1 MKFNKKSIF
10 AFGIFICFLICI
22 SNASA
27 YEGVDNSTSMGSVV
41 DNSLSPVYDVSHSD
55 VLSVSNSD
63 VTNITQ
69 DNKLSYNMDNT
80 LSLDKF
86 KKHDDK
92 IDVEDNIIV
101 GNFSLLNKDL
111 SDFNDNRYY
120 KTVNYGSEIKKII
133 DPTQFNKVHTFNL
146 TRDYVYDD
154 STDKAFIDGIHLL
167 ISENYVLYDDIIING
182 NGHFIDGNG
191 IACIFKISS
200 HNVQICNITFRNLNT
215 IHNLYY
221 HEDIFGSKYPYL
233 GFSAGVQAP
242 IMWLGKDGK
251 LINCTFIDNTGTF
264 GGSVYWRGIDGV
276 IEHNK
281 FINNRAAFLGGFAY
295 IEGERNYIHDNLVV
309 NCEAMLDGDALY
321 VKNLTSNTIS
331 RMNYFKV
338 NKTNSTFICPD
349 VVDGSLMDVR
359 STALR
364 TNYVSLDYEMV
375 DITPLVYGCLFYGRN
390 YFELDNGVKV
400 FACYDVVEH
409 VLTLTL
415 SKFIITTGYGEL
427 EIRKI
432 LNIII
437 HEDDLSATFNN
448 LISVNGVYQLIQ
460 HCIINNA
467 DDYMHANGCSAS
479 LALFTYDV
487 IKARELGGES
497 YSFDTIMTVLDVKF
511 NKTLQIDSSLTWI
524 PRGFDLVC
532 IDGANSLIYTNNEER
547 SEKKF
552 VCWSGDTLFV
562 LSNLRVSGFNNAFK
576 NVASQMLLI
585 NVEIFGN
592 KMDYYIDRDYGAGI
606 LNSGVV
612 YCMNCTF
619 HDNKA
624 KYGGAIFNQGLLVVT
639 DCSFYSNY
647 GYGKGNDIVNV
658 DNGIVSID
666 GKTYKECD
674 ADNLVYMKS
683 MDSGMQT
690 IIKVVCYGGAFLL
703 GAIAGF
709 FTANPLIGIAVG
721 AAVGSAVGGVGSAII
736 CSNVYDINFCR
747 WSCALTLIAGS
758 AGFGAIGGGL
768 GGLIGAYSS
777 SVSAANSVIS
787 AYNAGT
793 EFAELSA
800 DVVVGAGV
808 APAAVYESALVGAGS
823 AYKIFCASLVAYK
836 ATLFAVSTSVVLYTS
851 GIISI
856 LGVTMAAGLMFIPGA
871 IWSPTVH
878 YTIPDPDDMFSLMPL
893 TSNTYLLSSD
903 LISSIKSDN
912 NIQKV
917 NDLIDKSN
925 NDISFTPDEI
935 LGAIS
940 LINSNNGPIH
950 SVLY

>member
-111 SDFNDNRYY
+111 SDFNDNKYY
-120 KTVNYGSEIKKII
+120 KTVNYGGEIKKII

-167 ISENYVLYDDIIING
+167 ISENYVVYDDIIING

-215 IHNLYY
+215 IHNYY
-221 HEDIFGSKYPYL
+221 HEDILGSKYPYL

-264 GGSVYWRGIDGV
+264 GGSVYWRGIGGV

-576 NVASQMLLI
+576 NVGSQMLLI

-690 IIKVVCYGGAFLL
+690 IVKVVCYGGAFLL
-703 GAIAGF
+703 GAVAGF

-747 WSCALTLIAGS
+747 WSCALTLIVGS
-758 AGFGAIGGGL
+758 AGFGAIGGGI
-768 GGLIGAYSS
+768 GGLAGSLFSS
-777 SVSAANSVIS
+777 SSTTPVSSTTASI
-787 AYNAGT
+787 
-793 EFAELSA
+793 
-800 DVVVGAGV
+800 
-808 APAAVYESALVGAGS
+808 AP
-823 AYKIFCASLVAYK
+823 
-836 ATLFAVSTSVVLYTS
+836 
-851 GIISI
+851 
-856 LGVTMAAGLMFIPGA
+856 
-871 IWSPTVH
+871 
-878 YTIPDPDDMFSLMPL
+878 
-893 TSNTYLLSSD
+893 NRSS
-903 LISSIKSDN
+903 
-912 NIQKV
+912 
-917 NDLIDKSN
+917 
-925 NDISFTPDEI
+925 
-935 LGAIS
+935 
-940 LINSNNGPIH
+940 
-950 SVLY
+950 